1 MRQIDKISFLEL
13 LICLV
18 PISLILGIFVTEL
31 LVFLILIFFIYKCI
45 SDRKF
50 KYFKSNFFK
59 IFLIIYA
66 FLVLNSIFSENIL
79 ISLKTSLPYIRYG
92 ILSLAIWYV
101 LDENRNFFYYFKFF
115 LVFPLA
121 FLAFD
126 GFFQYIYGNNIT
138 GYSTQSSRL
147 SSFFFDEWIL
157 GSFLQ
162 KFFPLLVLTL
172 FINQKT
178 LKYRNIKLFFL
189 FFTYLIVFFSGER
202 AAFFLL
208 TFYLLIILIP
218 LLLTNIKT
226 IRILYF
232 FIPIL
237 LLLVFLS
244 PMKNRVFLVN
254 PEMSFKSSIM
264 NFYNLNYD
272 TYLQTSINIF
282 SDHKIIGSGVKTYRI
297 MCKEYYDIDP
307 IKSCST
313 HPHNYYIQVLAECG
327 CFGFLILIVILIY
340 LIVNYIRLITQIK
353 QSLKKNYFK
362 IIILSGLIVF
372 LWPFTTTGSLFN
384 NFISII
390 LFFNIGFYLQNL
402 NGKQQGNVI

>member
-126 GFFQYIYGNNIT
+126 GFFQYIYGNNII

-147 SSFFFDEWIL
+147 SSFFL
-157 GSFLQ
+157 
-162 KFFPLLVLTL
+162 
-172 FINQKT
+172 
-178 LKYRNIKLFFL
+178 
-189 FFTYLIVFFSGER
+189 
-202 AAFFLL
+202 
-208 TFYLLIILIP
+208 
-218 LLLTNIKT
+218 
-226 IRILYF
+226 
-232 FIPIL
+232 
-237 LLLVFLS
+237 
-244 PMKNRVFLVN
+244 
-254 PEMSFKSSIM
+254 M
-264 NFYNLNYD
+264 N
-272 TYLQTSINIF
+272 
-282 SDHKIIGSGVKTYRI
+282 
-297 MCKEYYDIDP
+297 
-307 IKSCST
+307 
-313 HPHNYYIQVLAECG
+313 
-327 CFGFLILIVILIY
+327 GF
-340 LIVNYIRLITQIK
+340 
-353 QSLKKNYFK
+353 
-362 IIILSGLIVF
+362 
-372 LWPFTTTGSLFN
+372 
-384 NFISII
+384 
-390 LFFNIGFYLQNL
+390 
-402 NGKQQGNVI
+402 